1 MDVGGRQMTLETGEI
16 GRQANGAV
24 NLTYGDTV
32 LYTTACCSLEAT
44 GDGSFIP
51 LQVNYTER
59 FSAAGKTSGGFIK
72 RDGRSRESEV
82 LVSRLTDRP
91 IRPMF
96 ETGWNRETQLLT
108 WVLSYDGEQSPEPL
122 AITAAGAALAVSD
135 IPLKKA
141 VAGVRVGLLPELGFV
156 VNPTVQQMEESKL
169 DLIMAGTDS
178 AVLMI
183 EGYCDFLTEDQM
195 LEAVGV
201 GSEAIGSMCRS
212 IAAWAE
218 EVGKPKL
225 SAEADDIQPI
235 IDSIQEAVGSR
246 FEEVYRNTHL
256 KQERGAQIEAI
267 RSEVFATYA
276 TKQGSDSSLVA
287 TTLGAAAASLG
298 GLGGLGPSTSNP
310 EVDPSTIG
318 AEEEEE
324 EDETVPE
331 APEPAADLSLKK
343 STGVSASS
351 SADSPSRPPPD
362 EEDSQTST
370 SGSKSI
376 ADPIIQTGV
385 GAAARGLGGVGGLG
399 QSNSEQEEEGA
410 ASSEPSQISS
420 ADLAKDPIVQ
430 TAIGAAA
437 LGLGGVG
444 GLGRTSSEPSPPPG
458 EEEEGSSG
466 KVLPMG
472 TVGATPAQV
481 SRALKEV
488 ASHTTRR
495 LVLEEG
501 YRVDGRGVTDVRP
514 IWSRA
519 GCLPRVHGSALFTRG
534 ETQALAVTT
543 LGSDAAAQR
552 QDSMSEDYATGKQNF
567 YLQYFFPPSSV
578 GETGRTGGMPGRREV
593 GHGMLAQR
601 ALAPIVP
608 DEEEFP
614 YTIRLEST
622 ITESNG
628 SSSMASVCGGCLA
641 MMDAGVPI
649 KRMVAGV
656 AMGLILEEDGQFIVL
671 TDILGSEDALG
682 DMDFKVAGDAEGVT
696 AFQMD
701 IKVEGIT
708 LEVMRQALDQA
719 KAGRQHILRE
729 MQSCDPPPAK
739 QLSQYAPRIR
749 RFNIDPDKIG
759 QVIGSGG
766 RNIKMLQAAAGCD
779 EIMVSD
785 QLTGLLEVR
794 ARTDEAALAGEDI
807 IVGFLTEPE
816 AGAIFRNVAVGSVM
830 PFGCIV
836 DFAPGKSGLVHVS
849 ELDVGRTADPTT
861 VWKAGDKIDVKIL
874 EYDKASGRCKLSRKA
889 VMQEDSG
896 VASASA
902 PQPVEIGATYRD
914 VEVVKVQQYGCFVAL
929 NSQVQ
934 ALVHVSELDVERV
947 SDPASLFQAGDRID
961 VKVLDKNKR
970 GQLQLSRKQV
980 QIDDN
985 QKELSENGNGNVPSA
1000 AASQRLSTYT

>member
-1 MDVGGRQMTLETGEI
+1 MVLNVLKQL
-16 GRQANGAV
+16 AN
-24 NLTYGDTV
+24 
-32 LYTTACCSLEAT
+32 S
-44 GDGSFIP
+44 
-51 LQVNYTER
+51 
-59 FSAAGKTSGGFIK
+59 K
-72 RDGRSRESEV
+72 RDNMCADQSSY
-82 LVSRLTDRP
+82 LT
-91 IRPMF
+91 
-96 ETGWNRETQLLT
+96 L
-108 WVLSYDGEQSPEPL
+108 
-122 AITAAGAALAVSD
+122 
-135 IPLKKA
+135 
-141 VAGVRVGLLPELGFV
+141 
-156 VNPTVQQMEESKL
+156 
-169 DLIMAGTDS
+169 
-178 AVLMI
+178 
-183 EGYCDFLTEDQM
+183 
-195 LEAVGV
+195 AVGV

-543 LGSDAAAQR
+543 LGRPSGLYVPHPRGRHMRMASR
-552 QDSMSEDYATGKQNF
+552 QC
-567 YLQYFFPPSSV
+567 
-578 GETGRTGGMPGRREV
+578 
-593 GHGMLAQR
+593 
-601 ALAPIVP
+601 
-608 DEEEFP
+608 
-614 YTIRLEST
+614 
-622 ITESNG
+622 
-628 SSSMASVCGGCLA
+628 SSSC
-641 MMDAGVPI
+641 
-649 KRMVAGV
+649 
-656 AMGLILEEDGQFIVL
+656 
-671 TDILGSEDALG
+671 
-682 DMDFKVAGDAEGVT
+682 
-696 AFQMD
+696 
-701 IKVEGIT
+701 
-708 LEVMRQALDQA
+708 
-719 KAGRQHILRE
+719 
-729 MQSCDPPPAK
+729 
-739 QLSQYAPRIR
+739 
-749 RFNIDPDKIG
+749 
-759 QVIGSGG
+759 
-766 RNIKMLQAAAGCD
+766 
-779 EIMVSD
+779 
-785 QLTGLLEVR
+785 
-794 ARTDEAALAGEDI
+794 AR
-807 IVGFLTEPE
+807 
-816 AGAIFRNVAVGSVM
+816 
-830 PFGCIV
+830 
-836 DFAPGKSGLVHVS
+836 
-849 ELDVGRTADPTT
+849 
-861 VWKAGDKIDVKIL
+861 
-874 EYDKASGRCKLSRKA
+874 
-889 VMQEDSG
+889 
-896 VASASA
+896 SA
-902 PQPVEIGATYRD
+902 
-914 VEVVKVQQYGCFVAL
+914 C
-929 NSQVQ
+929 
-934 ALVHVSELDVERV
+934 
-947 SDPASLFQAGDRID
+947 
-961 VKVLDKNKR
+961 
-970 GQLQLSRKQV
+970 
-980 QIDDN
+980 
-985 QKELSENGNGNVPSA
+985 
-1000 AASQRLSTYT
+1000 